1 MASRHIPPSRQRYE
15 AANPTI
21 ATRIDRALYLA
32 LTEIAESGAKS
43 LGEVVRDALNEYI
56 APEPPESEDDVVTE
70 PTHGPEA
77 HPEYVELTAE
87 VDRLR
92 AERSR
97 LQQAQYQTQVQLQ
110 DVVSK
115 QSAVQDNADR
125 AKARLTKM
133 AGPLGM
139 HEYCLHCRY
148 PWHEHTWK
156 GLTKSWLCPRD

>member
-1 MASRHIPPSRQRYE
+1 MTPKHVPPSRRRFE
-15 AANPTI
+15 LSHPTVT
-21 ATRIDRALYLA
+21 TRIGRELHLA
-32 LTEIAESGAKS
+32 LMDLAEAEAKTLAEIA
-43 LGEVVRDALNEYI
+43 RDALAAYVETDDSGEDEDRL
-56 APEPPESEDDVVTE
+56 EP
-70 PTHGPEA
+70 HGPES

-87 VDRLR
+87 VERLR

-110 DVVSK
+110 DVISK
-115 QSAVQDNADR
+115 QSAVQDNAER

-139 HEYCLHCRY
+139 YEYCLHCRY
-148 PWHEHTWK
+148 PWHEHKWK